1 MKIWNL
7 PVAEEMPFGEIEEG
21 LPVLLITQEPA
32 WTAVAPRLQQL
43 NIIHKLEVQDA
54 TLPHWDALL
63 HQSPATRYQSPYAIY
78 AVGGGLVADAAKYL
92 AVKLN
97 APLVCLPTALSVDA
111 FITWASGYRQ
121 DGCVRYLETKP
132 PDRLILDFAV
142 LAAAPAAIRAAG
154 ICDLL
159 SIATG
164 CRDWQLADARGQN
177 PPNMPFVPY
186 VYAAAQAILQ
196 GALDCAEAAGRG
208 DRDGLK
214 QLYDC
219 LALEVQLCNQ
229 IGHSRPEEG
238 SEHYFAYAVENVMG
252 KGLPHGD
259 LVGPS
264 ILLIAEKQGLET
276 APLRRALQACHIPL
290 HNIPPDVIAQTLQ
303 QLPAYV
309 RRHNLPY
316 GIAHELNEK
325 REISSF
331 TLHVSKRTKT

>member
-7 PVAEEMPFGEIEEG
+7 PIAEFMPFAEIEEDR
-21 LPVLLITQEPA
+21 PVVLLTSGPA
-32 WTAVAPRLQQL
+32 WTAVSPKLQHL
-43 NIIHKLEVQDA
+43 NIIHQTEVTAA
-54 TLPHWDALL
+54 TLAHWDNLANQLNHALRIT
-63 HQSPATRYQSPYAIY
+63 HYVIY

-92 AVKLN
+92 AIKLN
-97 APLVCLPTALSVDA
+97 KPLVCLPTALSVDA
-111 FITWASGYRQ
+111 FITWASGYRK
-121 DGCVRYLETKP
+121 DGCVYYLETKP
-132 PDRLILDFAV
+132 PEHLIIDFDV
-142 LAAAPAAIRAAG
+142 LAAAPPAIRAAG
-154 ICDLL
+154 ICDVL

-164 CRDWQLADARGQN
+164 CWDWQFAHERGKN
-177 PPNMPFVPY
+177 PDNMPFIPY
-186 VYAAAQAILQ
+186 VYDAAQAILQ

-208 DRDGLK
+208 DQDGLK

-264 ILLIAEKQGLET
+264 ILLIAEKQGQDI
-276 APLRRALQACHIPL
+276 APLRHALEACQVPL
-290 HNIPPDVIAQTLQ
+290 NNIPEDVVVATLQ
-303 QLPAYV
+303 QLPAYA

-316 GIAHELNEK
+316 GIAHEL
-325 REISSF
+325 
-331 TLHVSKRTKT
+331 